1 MEVPTSVAIMQV
13 LKFYCSYVGGTFCT
27 LTLVD
32 LFVAMMQVTVSV
44 AVYIETFLQHL
55 CR

>member
-1 MEVPTSVAIMQV
+1 MQVPTSAAIMQV
-13 LKFYCSYVGGTFCT
+13 LKFYCSYSVVLSAT

-32 LFVAMMQVTVSV
+32 LFAAMMQVTVSV
-44 AVYIETFLQHL
+44 AIYIEKFLQHL